1 MIKLILKLCFICSFI
16 FVTAFVQAGI
26 IPSDLSTITPDLAP
40 SNAGDVSQDS
50 YITYY
55 DGSTDTSWDIAWAS
69 DVNSEL
75 FFEGEIYNTLF
86 SADTHAGWTTMP
98 VNGQTGELELF
109 VGWDGSDILS
119 LFENGNSYI
128 HAFQYWN
135 SEFIS
140 PLDGESGYADIVS
153 EQIRSEMSITWS
165 EYTSIPDYSALSI
178 NNITGASF
186 DTFYFRKSTD
196 QINNTTPV
204 PEPSTIMIFAL
215 GLIALV
221 SKKRLL
227 S

>member
-40 SNAGDVSQDS
+40 SNAGEVSQDS

-55 DGSTDTSWDIAWAS
+55 DGSTDTYWDIAWAS

-75 FFEGEIYNTLF
+75 FFEGSIYNTLF

-98 VNGQTGELELF
+98 INGQTGELELF
-109 VGWDGSDILS
+109 VGWDGSAILS
-119 LFENGNSYI
+119 LFENGSSYI

-140 PLDGESGYADIVS
+140 PLDGATGYADIVD

-165 EYTSIPDYSALSI
+165 DYTNIPGYSAQGI
-178 NNITGASF
+178 NNVTGASF
-186 DTFYFRKSTD
+186 DTFYLRESIIQT
-196 QINNTTPV
+196 NNPTLV
-204 PEPSTIMIFAL
+204 PEPSTLMILSL
-215 GLIALV
+215 GLIALA
-221 SKKRLL
+221 SRKKLM